1 VLVSRDPL
9 PAVPRS
15 PFAPVP
21 TLFLTPADS
30 DLREL
35 LEQAHAL
42 IESCPTLIDLVEA
55 DLDAHALRKK
65 ALRVADG
72 QWLSSRNLPLPGVV
86 SDSSAP
92 PSKPLVLL
100 PGRPRTPGYVV
111 LMSLLL
117 RGYLGA
123 GFKACESTSLM
134 QESITLQILFA
145 NLGLKLPGRSTLSE
159 LSNAISND
167 TRQRILDAQTAHIL
181 KLKLDDFRT
190 LLGDSTHVEGNTAW
204 PTDSRL
210 MVALGLR
217 MVRIGES
224 LPRLELPA
232 PDLGETRGRLAVMK
246 KLDREIDM
254 ARGKKDGAR
263 TRRRRY
269 QKLLKAAGRVHQL
282 LAAQVAEVDQALTR
296 LDVLP
301 SRKELAARAVA
312 QLHADLG
319 ALAQVI
325 ANCTARV
332 LRDEK
337 IKMADKVLSV
347 SDPDAGFIAKGQREA
362 VIGYKPQLG
371 RSGAGFIPG
380 LLLPQ
385 GNAADS
391 AEFVPLVEEVIRC
404 TGVVP
409 EVVSVDDGYASATNV
424 STLKERGIKVVS
436 INGAK
441 GRALTARADWD
452 SQAYAD
458 ARDLRSAVE
467 SLMFTLKQGFHFG
480 EVARRGLA
488 AVHAELLE
496 KALAYNLCHMVRVR
510 KAAEAPPELALTG

>member
-1 VLVSRDPL
+1 MPRHQL

-21 TLFLTPADS
+21 VLFLTPADS
-30 DLREL
+30 DLREF

-42 IESCPTLIDLVEA
+42 IESCPTLIDHVEA
-55 DLDAHALRKK
+55 DLDAHALGKK
-65 ALRVADG
+65 ALRVADD
-72 QWLSSRNLPLPGVV
+72 QWLSSRNLPLPGVAL
-86 SDSSAP
+86 DSSAP

-100 PGRPRTPGYVV
+100 QGRPRTPGYVV
-111 LMSLLL
+111 LLSLLL

-123 GFKACESTSLM
+123 GFRACESTSLM
-134 QESITLQILFA
+134 QESITLQILLG
-145 NLGLKLPGRSTLSE
+145 NLGLKLPGRSTLTE
-159 LSNAISND
+159 LVNAISND
-167 TRQRILDAQTAHIL
+167 TRQRILDAQTAYIL

-190 LLGDSTHVEGNTAW
+190 LLGDSTDVEGNTAW

-210 MVALGLR
+210 LVALGLR

-224 LPRLELPA
+224 LTRLQLPA
-232 PDLGETRGRLAVMK
+232 LDLSATRNRLAVMK

-263 TRRRRY
+263 HRRRRY
-269 QKLLKAAGRVHQL
+269 QKLLKVGDRVHQL
-282 LAAQVAEVDQALTR
+282 LTAQVATVDQALTR

-301 SRKELAARAVA
+301 SRKHLAARAVA
-312 QLHADLG
+312 QLHSDLG
-319 ALAQVI
+319 ALAQVL
-325 ANCTARV
+325 ANCKARV
-332 LRDEK
+332 LRDDK

-371 RSGAGFIPG
+371 RSGAGFIAG

-385 GNAADS
+385 GNAPDS
-391 AEFVPLVEEVIRC
+391 NQLVPLVEEAIRS

-409 EVVSVDDGYASATNV
+409 EVVSVDDGYASFANV
-424 STLKERGIKVVS
+424 NTLKKERGIKVVS

-458 ARDLRSAVE
+458 ARNLRSAVE

-496 KALAYNLCHMVRVR
+496 KALAYNLCHMVRAR